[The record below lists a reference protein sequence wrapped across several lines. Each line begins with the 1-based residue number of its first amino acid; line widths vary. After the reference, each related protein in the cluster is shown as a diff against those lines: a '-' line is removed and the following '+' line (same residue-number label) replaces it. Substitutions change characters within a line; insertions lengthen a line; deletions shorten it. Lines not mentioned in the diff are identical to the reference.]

1 MPDAVEIES
10 SASKIVS
17 APALVELLEPLEF
30 WELQPWQSPRPGD
43 VDVRSTK
50 GLNMG

>member
-1 MPDAVEIES
+1 MEIES

-17 APALVELLEPLEF
+17 APAELVELVEPLEF
-30 WELQPWQSPRPGD
+30 WELQPWRSPRPGD

-50 GLNMG
+50 GLKMG